1 MAASVDI
8 SKDFLSFTRCQS
20 ENMEERL
27 VKTLTEDFVERGL
40 QNKNILLKYY
50 IFIKMLH
57 FYWVN
62 LMSTYKYSKPY
73 QASKVQLFVEIVNDF
88 QPLTVLI
95 D

>member
-1 MAASVDI
+1 
-8 SKDFLSFTRCQS
+8 
-20 ENMEERL
+20 MEERL

-50 IFIKMLH
+50 IFIKNH